1 MGQYARGSLIKDI
14 KTRYLGAYNRTNV
27 GKGGISIIAYLD
39 INANG
44 KHDKGEPKAY
54 GLNLHTNGG
63 RIEKS
68 DRDTTIRILG
78 LEPYTNCFIDLD
90 ANSFDNITWRL
101 PIRTLSVAVDPDIL
115 KYIEIPVSVAG
126 EASGM
131 VTLEKNGEKRGLGR
145 IIISFYNSNL
155 KPAGKTLTEEDGYF
169 TYLGLAPGSYT
180 VRPDTAQLRKLRMTS
195 DTEYLQFDLAA
206 GIDGDIAEGLNFT
219 LRMQPS
225 VTTGPETPEKPVVRK
240 DTTYL
245 IVHEVTQ
252 ELLTIGEDSYAI
264 QLGAFKRRSNAEAYL
279 RKLEKLL
286 GKKLDIIIDDDFYK
300 VRVNGLKDREE
311 VDNDIAKL
319 KKFGVTELWVIRLK
333 AKQQQWVLTEKQD
346 TVMKI
351 TETITG
357 KPAVT
362 TVPDTTVQLSA
373 MIVFEHEFYK
383 LHLAGIPIID
393 QTVIEVMKKVEPEIG
408 KFGLKDIWQLPIQ
421 KQPDEEPAIRQL
433 ITPLRPVEWNKEIPS
448 VVKHETTRKII
459 EDKIVVPVIPPE
471 PTISLQVGIFY
482 KRREALRAQRRI
494 ISKLRLPVE
503 LVQQYEYYRV
513 IIPGFFT
520 REETYKY
527 YPELAGLGY
536 PGISII
542 EKDK

>member
-1 MGQYARGSLIKDI
+1 
-14 KTRYLGAYNRTNV
+14 
-27 GKGGISIIAYLD
+27 
-39 INANG
+39 
-44 KHDKGEPKAY
+44 
-54 GLNLHTNGG
+54 
-63 RIEKS
+63 
-68 DRDTTIRILG
+68 
-78 LEPYTNCFIDLD
+78 
-90 ANSFDNITWRL
+90 
-101 PIRTLSVAVDPDIL
+101 
-115 KYIEIPVSVAG
+115 
-126 EASGM
+126 
-131 VTLEKNGEKRGLGR
+131 
-145 IIISFYNSNL
+145 
-155 KPAGKTLTEEDGYF
+155 
-169 TYLGLAPGSYT
+169 
-180 VRPDTAQLRKLRMTS
+180 
-195 DTEYLQFDLAA
+195 
-206 GIDGDIAEGLNFT
+206 
-219 LRMQPS
+219 MQPS
-225 VTTGPETPEKPVVRK
+225 ITTGPDTPEKPAVRK

-286 GKKLDIIIDDDFYK
+286 GKKLDIIIDDNFYK
-300 VRVNGLKDREE
+300 VRINGLKDHEE

-319 KKFGVTELWVIRLK
+319 KKFGVTELWVIKLK

-346 TVMKI
+346 TVIKI

-357 KPAVT
+357 KPAAT
-362 TVPDTTVQLSA
+362 TIPDVTVQLSA
-373 MIVFEHEFYK
+373 RIVFEHEFYK

-408 KFGLKDIWQLPIQ
+408 KFGLMDKWQLPIQ

-433 ITPLRPVEWNKEIPS
+433 ITPLKPVEWNKEIPS

-482 KRREALRAQRRI
+482 KRGEALRAQRRI
-494 ISKLRLPVE
+494 ISKLKLPVE
-503 LVQQYEYYRV
+503 IVQQYEYYKV